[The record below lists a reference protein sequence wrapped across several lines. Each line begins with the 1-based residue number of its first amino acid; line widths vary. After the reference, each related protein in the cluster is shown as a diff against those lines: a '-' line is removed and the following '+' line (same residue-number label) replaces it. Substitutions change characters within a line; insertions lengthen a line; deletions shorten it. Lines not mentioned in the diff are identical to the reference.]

1 VLRGD
6 GTPILIV
13 YRWRYDATYYK
24 TVTDRYYRQL
34 PFVLHLPTQFTLL
47 WLLTVAVCWGITD
60 IALTEFVM
68 WALLIG
74 AIAIPTFVFLTKKGI
89 FLKYRVR
96 PSFGSE
102 ACYSLSDSGGTIQ
115 QKSGA
120 ASFPWTMYRRAVRFS
135 DGILLVRKGAIRWLP
150 DRSLETGSIDAATAL
165 VRSKLPL
172 RVIE

>member
-1 VLRGD
+1 MV
-6 GTPILIV
+6 IV
-13 YRWRYDATYYK
+13 YRWRYDTTYYR

-47 WLLTVAVCWGITD
+47 WLLMVAVCWGITD
-60 IALTEFVM
+60 IALTEFVV

-74 AIAIPTFVFLTKKGI
+74 AIGMPTFVFLTKKAI

-96 PSFGSE
+96 PSFDSE
-102 ACYSLSDSGGTIQ
+102 ACYTLSDSGGTIQ

-135 DGILLVRKGAIRWLP
+135 DGILLMRSGAIRWLP
-150 DRSLETGSIDAATAL
+150 DQSLETGSIDEAMAL

-172 RVIE
+172 RIIG